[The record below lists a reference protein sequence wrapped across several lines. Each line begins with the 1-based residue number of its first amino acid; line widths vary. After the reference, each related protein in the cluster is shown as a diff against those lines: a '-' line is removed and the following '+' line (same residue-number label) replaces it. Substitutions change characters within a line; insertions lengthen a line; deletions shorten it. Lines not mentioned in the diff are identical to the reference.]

1 MGSSKLS
8 RFNLALYLGKL
19 AREGQRS
26 LANRPEA
33 AKLATMSGSLCNTC
47 THVREIISGKGS
59 RFLLCGLSQTDGR
72 YAKYPPQPVARC
84 TGFEPIRLEDDT
96 VTGDAPKPNT
106 ICLDQF
112 LKLTSI
118 AESGGQAKVMIQGG
132 QVKVNGE
139 LETRR
144 RRKLTAEDVIEV
156 GGGKWLVKDVVSL
169 K

>member
-1 MGSSKLS
+1 
-8 RFNLALYLGKL
+8 
-19 AREGQRS
+19 
-26 LANRPEA
+26 
-33 AKLATMSGSLCNTC
+33 MSGSLCSLC
-47 THVREIISGKGS
+47 AQMREIVSGKGS

-72 YAKYPPQPVARC
+72 FPKYPPQPVAGC
-84 TGFEPIRLEDDT
+84 TGFKPIRREDDT
-96 VTGDAPKPNT
+96 VTGDAVTGDAPKPNT

-144 RRKLTAEDVIEV
+144 RRKLAAEDVVEV
-156 GGGKWLVKDVVSL
+156 GGDRVLVKDVVSL
-169 K
+169 